1 MELREQGKWF
11 LSGGVSL
18 KTTAF
23 EGQRQKDAER
33 RFQRGSEPRP
43 AQNWERSG
51 HLQGKAPV
59 LTMS

>member
-1 MELREQGKWF
+1 MVSVW
-11 LSGGVSL
+11 GVSL
-18 KTTAF
+18 ETTAF
-23 EGQRQKDAER
+23 EGQRQKESER
-33 RFQRGSEPRP
+33 RFQRGSDPRP

>member
-1 MELREQGKWF
+1 MVSVW
-11 LSGGVSL
+11 GVSL
-18 KTTAF
+18 ETTAF

-43 AQNWERSG
+43 ALNWERS
-51 HLQGKAPV
+51 GKAPV